1 MDKRDCMK
9 EFVMEVASE
18 IKLSDFDGMESLFNV
33 KEVDLDYDRLI
44 R

>member
-9 EFVMEVASE
+9 EVASE

-33 KEVDLDYDRLI
+33 KEVDLDYDR
-44 R
+44 